1 MDIDIIGLF
10 LTPSYSAT
18 AIIEDAISDIVD
30 QQINVGLKHITS
42 GGLRWNHW
50 RDDFFF
56 GFNGIINEN
65 INSGHIYSQ
74 IKSFSNLVRFNNRIS
89 FNPLHPYFDDTRYL
103 STIIP
108 AGAICR
114 QIIPSPSELYIK
126 ALIASKEYSNSPYE
140 SEDILLYDIAE
151 TYNKTI
157 LALYECGCRSII
169 LDDTICGKLCE
180 TNYTKQLLLSAIDII
195 ELQNK
200 IINVINNS
208 LVGLPSDLEIAIYL
222 SSGDTIIPEWE
233 YIQYPDNI
241 MPRILKEVNVNKFF
255 MPFDTHDDYSAKILQ
270 HIPSNKKV
278 VLGLIDAHSP
288 FPDNEEN
295 IIRFIRIAQKQIE
308 PSQLLIGAKTGF
320 KLSNSAIRGL
330 EYNSQWNKIKTL
342 TNISHK
348 I

>member
-10 LTPSYSAT
+10 LAPSHSGT
-18 AIIEDAISDIVD
+18 KTIEDAISDIVE
-30 QQINVGLKHITS
+30 QQINVGLKYITS
-42 GGLRWNHW
+42 GGIRWNHW

-56 GFNGIINEN
+56 GFNGVTNEVLD
-65 INSGHIYSQ
+65 SGHVYSP

-89 FNPLHPYFDDTRYL
+89 FNPLHPYLDDIRYL
-103 STIIP
+103 SKIIP
-108 AGAICR
+108 TGAICR

-126 ALIASKEYSNSPYE
+126 AMLTSKEYPNSPYE
-140 SEDILLYDIAE
+140 LEDILLSDIAE

-180 TNYTKQLLLSAIDII
+180 TSYTKRLLLSAIDIV

-200 IINVINNS
+200 IINVINKS
-208 LVGLPSDLEIAIYL
+208 LTELPTDLEIAIYL
-222 SSGDTIIPEWE
+222 SSGDNIVPEWE

-241 MPRILKEVNVNKFF
+241 MPRILKKVNVDKFF
-255 MPFDTHDDYSAKILQ
+255 MPFDARDDYSAKILQ
-270 HIPSNKKV
+270 HVPKNKKV

-288 FPDNEEN
+288 FPDNEDS
-295 IIRFIRIAQKQIE
+295 IIRFITLAQKQIE
-308 PSQLLIGAKTGF
+308 PSQLLIGAKSGF
-320 KLSNSAIRGL
+320 KLSNFDIRGL
-330 EYNSQWNKIKTL
+330 DYNSQWSKIKTL
-342 TNISHK
+342 TNISNK